1 MLIHICEE
9 AYERGYQEGQD
20 DQEPSESEIEV
31 KRMSP
36 ETFELLEQLSVVC
49 KRYGVNYSTA
59 PECQRELMDCIALHE
74 YQLNKAHHQGLT
86 RAAVPPFLGVKRS
99 DRSNETPA

>member
-1 MLIHICEE
+1 M
-9 AYERGYQEGQD
+9 D
-20 DQEPSESEIEV
+20 IEV

-36 ETFELLEQLSVVC
+36 ETFKLLEQLSIVC

-74 YQLNKAHHQGLT
+74 YQLNKAHQQGLT
-86 RAAVPPFLGVKRS
+86 RPGAQQCAPGRLVCSDVLGGLLTASGR
-99 DRSNETPA
+99 TPARRSGPGRAGAGRR